1 MVLCDTDI
9 VIEIFKNNPQVK
21 QECQK
26 IGIKNLAI
34 SAISV
39 GELFR
44 GALDKKE
51 LEKIKTHLQFY
62 HLYTITE
69 PITET
74 YLDLMGKYCLS
85 HRCHVDDMLIAATAL
100 VHNFELYTLNTKDF
114 RFING
119 IKLFARKN

>member
-1 MVLCDTDI
+1 MILCDTDI
-9 VIEIFKNNPQVK
+9 VIELFKNNPQVK

-26 IGIKNLAI
+26 IGINNLAI
-34 SAISV
+34 SAVST

-62 HLYTITE
+62 HLHTITQQV
-69 PITET
+69 TET
-74 YLDLMGKYCLS
+74 YLDLMDIYCLS

-100 VHNFELYTLNTKDF
+100 VHNCKLYTLNTKDF
-114 RFING
+114 RFI
-119 IKLFARKN
+119 KNIALYHP

>member
-1 MVLCDTDI
+1 MILFDTDI
-9 VIEIFKNNPQVK
+9 VIEVFKNNPQVK

-34 SAISV
+34 SAVSV

-44 GALDKKE
+44 GALDKVE
-51 LEKIKTHLQFY
+51 LEKIKTHLQLY
-62 HLYTITE
+62 HLHTITQ

-74 YLDLMGKYCLS
+74 YLDLMDTYCMS

-100 VHNFELYTLNTKDF
+100 VHHCKLYTLNAKDF
-114 RFING
+114 HY
-119 IKLFARKN
+119 IKNLELYKP